1 MTTNATQGY
10 SRAFWVSNTV
20 EMFERMAYYAIFIVI
35 TLYLSNT
42 LGFND
47 LEASMISGLFSGGLY
62 LLPIFTGAY
71 ADKIGFRRALIIAFT
86 LLTVGYLGLAM
97 LPTFLQSAGL
107 VEYGEVTRFTGLP
120 DSSLRWIIVPIM
132 IIIVVGGSIIKSTI
146 SASVAKETTSENRA
160 RGYSIFYMLVNI
172 GSFSGKS
179 IIDPLRHL
187 IGEQA
192 YITINY
198 FSAFMTLAALLAVIF
213 LYRSVHTAGEG
224 KSMRDIGAGFVRV
237 FTNWRLVALIIIVTG
252 FWIVQQQLY
261 ATMPKY
267 VIRMAGEAAR
277 PGWIANVNPLV
288 VVCCVGFITR
298 LMAKRSAITSITIG
312 MFLIPLSATLM
323 AFGNLL
329 GNDIFTGISN
339 ITLMMIVG
347 IVFQALAE
355 CFISP
360 RYLEYFSLQA
370 PKGEEGLYLGF
381 SHLDSFLSSIFGFG
395 ISGILLTKYCPDPA
409 LFESRAAWEA
419 ASANAHYIW
428 YYFAAIGL
436 ISAISLLIFALITRH
451 IDRKKRIEAA

>member
-1 MTTNATQGY
+1 MTTKATQGY

-329 GNDIFTGISN
+329 GNDIFAGISN

-347 IVFQALAE
+347 IVFQARAE

>member
-1 MTTNATQGY
+1 MTTKATQGY

-409 LFESRAAWEA
+409 LFENRAAWEA

>member
-1 MTTNATQGY
+1 MTTNATKGY

-329 GNDIFTGISN
+329 GNDIFAGISN

-395 ISGILLTKYCPDPA
+395 ISGVLLTKYCPDPA

>member
-1 MTTNATQGY
+1 MTSKATQGY